1 MNVQFLPENFTA
13 ILFHYDGNVNGW
25 NDMPWSKSVIHI
37 AASNQ
42 TKWYNISSFALR
54 LGMLFSLFCNKK
66 GHISTFHF
74 FFLVSFSFKTRWQ
87 GIYFY
92 RWFAKRFL
100 HPAVVSMYKYIF
112 LWDED
117 LEVDNF
123 NPRRY
128 CVTWKQPVELIIA

>member
-1 MNVQFLPENFTA
+1 LNVQFLPENFTA

-42 TKWYNISSFALR
+42 TKW
-54 LGMLFSLFCNKK
+54 
-66 GHISTFHF
+66 
-74 FFLVSFSFKTRWQ
+74 
-87 GIYFY
+87 
-92 RWFAKRFL
+92 WFAKRFL

-128 CVTWKQPVELIIA
+128 CVT